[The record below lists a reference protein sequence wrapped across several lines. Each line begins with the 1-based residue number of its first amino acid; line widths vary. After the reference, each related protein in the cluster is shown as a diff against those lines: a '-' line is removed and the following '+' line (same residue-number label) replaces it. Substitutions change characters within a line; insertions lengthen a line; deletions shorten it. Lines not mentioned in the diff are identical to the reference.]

1 MRRLVL
7 LFLVACGSDP
17 ADPHAPATCMGWTDN
32 LGNPYAGTCEAAC
45 AKPPASTGD
54 HCDTTKTLNC
64 AKFDYDGQDG
74 CCIEDSGTIKFFDCV
89 P

>member
-7 LFLVACGSDP
+7 LFLVACGSD

-32 LGNPYAGTCEAAC
+32 LGNPYTGTCEAAC
-45 AKPPASTGD
+45 TKPPPSTGD
-54 HCDTTKTLNC
+54 TCDTDEQLNC
-64 AKFDYDGQDG
+64 GKFSFDDLDG
-74 CCIEDSGTIKFFDCV
+74 CCIESGGTIKFFECV